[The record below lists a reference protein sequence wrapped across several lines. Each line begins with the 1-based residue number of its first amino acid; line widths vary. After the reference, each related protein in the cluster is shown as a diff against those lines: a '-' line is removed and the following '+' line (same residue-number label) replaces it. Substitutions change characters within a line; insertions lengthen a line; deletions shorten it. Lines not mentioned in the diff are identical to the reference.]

1 MIMMCR
7 SRSIFTTLFLLSSI
21 TTLARGISPPGT
33 ATSCGDV
40 KKYGAVKRRKTSCH
54 NQFTGRETASAFDAV
69 VISNKKT
76 SSIHDAATDA
86 VGTRGGDSA
95 ADDEKTP
102 SIYWAVLH
110 NWLYFMSLGFN
121 LINIQFLV
129 REIVDGDAKA
139 SPSKKSISLSGK
151 VESIDKLLTFLG
163 IGFLSAL
170 SDKFGRKPMMAWS
183 ALGFM
188 ATNLIQ
194 AHTKS
199 SIWMLYLA
207 DFVDGCSSCMLPLC
221 QAYITDVSDPN
232 KLAVNLGIFQ
242 GLSAGGAFIFA
253 FPIGGLLGSKFG
265 PRLPL
270 LIAAGAQLLN
280 ALIILFIT
288 PESNKTKKKELDLR
302 QANPISGLKKL
313 FGGAPILR
321 TAALAYFFSSL
332 ARCSL
337 DAQFTNYSNIR
348 FGWTQAQAGP
358 VLVLVGLMLAIA
370 PRVFISYFGLQKAIL
385 TGLLVF
391 SLGLTGAGLAPTPGA
406 FIFAIFIVSIGCMC
420 LPAVQSVMANLA
432 NVGERGALLG
442 AVGSLTELTGA
453 IGSTMYA
460 SLLAKFTADDA
471 PFGGKMPGGHFI
483 VGSLLLMVAWG
494 IAVQGFL
501 VNKNHP
507 ALTGG
512 VTVEDL

>member
-1 MIMMCR
+1 MIMR
-7 SRSIFTTLFLLSSI
+7 LSIIVTLLSVIS
-21 TTLARGISPPGT
+21 LASGISSRT
-33 ATSCGDV
+33 VTSLGD
-40 KKYGAVKRRKTSCH
+40 KPRARRRKKLSSSRLPAGCDKTVSSVDALIKPS
-54 NQFTGRETASAFDAV
+54 RE
-69 VISNKKT
+69 
-76 SSIHDAATDA
+76 SSIYHEVDT
-86 VGTRGGDSA
+86 VSLRGGDVNN
-95 ADDEKTP
+95 KPP

-110 NWLYFMSLGFN
+110 NWLYFLSLGFN

-139 SPSKKSISLSGK
+139 SPSAKSIALSGK
-151 VESIDKLLTFLG
+151 VESVDKFLTFLG

-170 SDKFGRKPMMAWS
+170 SDKFGRKPLMAWS

-188 ATNLIQ
+188 VTNLIQ
-194 AHTKS
+194 AKTKS
-199 SIWMLYLA
+199 SIWLLYLA

-221 QAYITDVSDPN
+221 QAYIADVSEPH
-232 KLAVNLGIFQ
+232 KLAGNLGTFQ

-253 FPIGGLLGSKFG
+253 FPIGGILGSKFG

-270 LIAAGAQLLN
+270 LIAAGLQFLN
-280 ALIILFIT
+280 ALIILFVT
-288 PESNKTKKKELDLR
+288 PESNQDKATELDLKN
-302 QANPISGLKKL
+302 ANPIGGLKKL
-313 FGGAPILR
+313 FGHSPILR

-358 VLVLVGLMLAIA
+358 VLVLVGIMLAVA
-370 PRVFISYFGLQKAIL
+370 PRIFIAYFGLQKAIQ

-391 SLGLTGAGLAPTPGA
+391 ALGLTGAGLAPTPPL
-406 FIFAIFIVSIGCMC
+406 FIFSIFIVSIGCMC
-420 LPAVQSVMANLA
+420 LPAVQSVLANLA
-432 NVGERGALLG
+432 NPGERGALLG

-460 SLLAKFTADDA
+460 TILAKFTAQNA
-471 PFGGKMPGGHFI
+471 PFDGRMPGMHFI
-483 VGSLLLMVAWG
+483 FGSFLLLVAWG
-494 IAVQGFL
+494 ISVHGF

-507 ALTGG
+507 ALNGG
-512 VTVEDL
+512 IIEEDL